1 MHVTQNMHVYGPAY
15 YAYFLSRCFLRCFR
29 GMFPYKGSRDMPSSH
44 NWILVAR
51 FNPSWAP
58 EEIWSSDY
66 RVGASMAGMTAA
78 STMWVVS

>member
-1 MHVTQNMHVYGPAY
+1 
-15 YAYFLSRCFLRCFR
+15 
-29 GMFPYKGSRDMPSSH
+29 MFPYKGSRDMPSSH

-51 FNPSWAP
+51 FNPSWVP

-66 RVGASMAGMTAA
+66 RVGASMAGVTAA